1 MDQKDMNELWLQEN
15 SIECPVHTA
24 RISLK
29 QCTFFRSLPTEG
41 TKCDI
46 GARVMHRNN
55 FKTKSRDI
63 ACDSCSAWKAKEADH
78 EGKSTRQS
86 RQRKHPNEKQ

>member
-1 MDQKDMNELWLQEN
+1 MDQKDINELWLQKH
-15 SIECPVHTA
+15 SIACPVHTA

-46 GARVMHRNN
+46 GPRIMHMNKFRA
-55 FKTKSRDI
+55 KDRDI
-63 ACDSCSAWKAKEADH
+63 ACDSCSAWKAIGAEPK
-78 EGKSTRQS
+78 
-86 RQRKHPNEKQ
+86 